1 MSANKTLA
9 SIAAPA
15 PQVEEQVV
23 EPKQLQSAQQKLR
36 FDKGLA
42 ETRVHRALMKI
53 IKHSREAHTVNPAPP
68 NTSNATVTFTPA
80 VGQLFGL
87 DAKNTLEVSNAF
99 ALPAGTFS
107 GPPTEAKDESKGV
120 KAAAKYT
127 ASLVNRLTDVNADA
141 SVVGF
146 YTSTNNGQVL
156 ATGGFVEA
164 LVGAQLSGGGV
175 GSGAKAQPVAR
186 PGMGAA
192 KPATHLAS
200 GDANKSGKGI
210 ALVYDVASATQGAVA
225 LKAYRLSQNFVDAYR
240 AGKFDTASLIEN
252 KLIHSGILEEVP
264 VVVHSSALLTA
275 FLSTLTAPT
284 STGPSSSLSTP
295 SFSPLSLP
303 TPSASAHIQSAA
315 VPAPLTQPLQH
326 LLSALET
333 HQAHLSTLQFQ
344 SRQLARERTRL
355 EAIHPNVAKR
365 RQENE
370 QRAKDGLP
378 PLPLTDEEVRAGL
391 KEPSRLETM
400 CAVAAVEGAAKSL
413 AEATGTGI
421 VLGFAAGNASKGAG
435 LFKTRCAQC
444 HTVENGGANK
454 VGPNLHGLF
463 GRQSG
468 SVESFSYTEAN
479 KKAAVHWDENTLFDY
494 LENPKKYIPGTKM
507 AFAGLKKEKDRN
519 DLITWLKEATA

>member
-15 PQVEEQVV
+15 PEVVEQVV
-23 EPKQLQSAQQKLR
+23 EQKQHQSAQQKAR
-36 FDKGLA
+36 FDKGLK
-42 ETRVHRALMKI
+42 ETRVQRVRVDGLALMKI

-87 DAKNTLEVSNAF
+87 DSEGTLEVSNAF
-99 ALPAGTFS
+99 GLPAGTFA

-127 ASLVNRLTDVNADA
+127 AQLVSRMTDVNADA

-175 GSGAKAQPVAR
+175 GSGAKTQPVAR
-186 PGMGAA
+186 PGMGPRPAA
-192 KPATHLAS
+192 QLAS
-200 GDANKSGKGI
+200 GDANKSGSGI
-210 ALVYDVASATQGAVA
+210 ALVYDIASATQGAVA
-225 LKAYRLSQNFVDAYR
+225 LKAYRLSQGFLDAYR

-275 FLSTLTAPT
+275 FLSTLTAPSAAP
-284 STGPSSSLSTP
+284 STASPTASSSFATAAATTPSSLSTP

-303 TPSASAHIQSAA
+303 SPSATAHVQSAA
-315 VPAPLTQPLQH
+315 IPAPLTQPLQH

-413 AEATGTGI
+413 AEATGTGL
-421 VLGFAAGNASKGAG
+421 VRAFGAKSGVASA
-435 LFKTRCAQC
+435 
-444 HTVENGGANK
+444 
-454 VGPNLHGLF
+454 
-463 GRQSG
+463 
-468 SVESFSYTEAN
+468 
-479 KKAAVHWDENTLFDY
+479 
-494 LENPKKYIPGTKM
+494 
-507 AFAGLKKEKDRN
+507 
-519 DLITWLKEATA
+519 

>member
-1 MSANKTLA
+1 MSGNKTLA

-15 PQVEEQVV
+15 PEVVEQVV
-23 EPKQLQSAQQKLR
+23 EQKQHQSAKQKAR

-42 ETRVHRALMKI
+42 ETRVQRVRVDGLALMKI

-80 VGQLFGL
+80 VGQLFGI
-87 DAKNTLEVSNAF
+87 DSEGTLEVSNAF
-99 ALPAGTFS
+99 GLPAGTFA

-127 ASLVNRLTDVNADA
+127 AQLVNRMTDVNADA

-175 GSGAKAQPVAR
+175 GSGAKTQPVAR
-186 PGMGAA
+186 PGMGPRPAA
-192 KPATHLAS
+192 QLAS

-210 ALVYDVASATQGAVA
+210 ALVYDIASATQGAVA
-225 LKAYRLSQNFVDAYR
+225 LKAYRLSQGFVDAYR

-252 KLIHSGILEEVP
+252 KLIHSNILEEVP

-284 STGPSSSLSTP
+284 AAASASSSTSSLSAP
-295 SFSPLSLP
+295 SFAPLSLP
-303 TPSASAHIQSAA
+303 SPSSTAHVQSAA
-315 VPAPLTQPLQH
+315 IPAPLTQPLQH

-378 PLPLTDEEVRAGL
+378 PLPLTEEELRAGL

-413 AEATGTGI
+413 AEATGTG
-421 VLGFAAGNASKGAG
+421 VVRAYGAKSGVVASA
-435 LFKTRCAQC
+435 
-444 HTVENGGANK
+444 
-454 VGPNLHGLF
+454 
-463 GRQSG
+463 
-468 SVESFSYTEAN
+468 
-479 KKAAVHWDENTLFDY
+479 
-494 LENPKKYIPGTKM
+494 
-507 AFAGLKKEKDRN
+507 
-519 DLITWLKEATA
+519 